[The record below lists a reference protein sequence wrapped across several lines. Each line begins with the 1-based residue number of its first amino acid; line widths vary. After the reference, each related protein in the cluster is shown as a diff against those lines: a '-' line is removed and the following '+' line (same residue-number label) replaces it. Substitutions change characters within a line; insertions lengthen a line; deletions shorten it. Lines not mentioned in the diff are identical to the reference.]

1 MLRYLLCVSLFTAY
15 CLQLTAQVSFPS
27 NEGERARYSAYI
39 EMPRGYISGVCIL
52 VNNEGIIKGSIFN
65 EFGITALDFSYD
77 PQRQKVRL
85 YSVVAMMDKWYIRRV
100 LKKDLAQLML
110 RLQQCE
116 FSYRNERRHIT
127 YQFTPIADEVTQ

>member
-1 MLRYLLCVSLFTAY
+1 MLRYLLCVSLFTAF
-15 CLQLTAQVSFPS
+15 CLQLTAQVTFPS

-110 RLQQCE
+110 RLQQGE
-116 FSYRNERRHIT
+116 FSYKNERRHIT
-127 YQFTPIADEVTQ
+127 YQFTPLPDEVTQ